1 MWPMYDRQRSLLF
14 VSKEVILLQEN
25 IAANR
30 EERFG
35 QELGTHLKFAID
47 ALREGGLNENREEIR
62 VSFLR
67 SFPFPIPLSAPEPAL
82 GYEVFRAKSKCG
94 YRLGLFIGPMFESED
109 EDKVPSYGMVS
120 VLIELPGSITARV
133 LLSRRTD
140 DKAWI
145 ATTSGTLSLPVGH
158 PLGELAHNDRFLGL
172 SRERM
177 QRELDSRSAELGLME
192 MARILERETR

>member
-1 MWPMYDRQRSLLF
+1 MWAMYDRQRSLLS

-25 IAANR
+25 TTNS
-30 EERFG
+30 EERYG

-67 SFPFPIPLSAPEPAL
+67 SFPFPVPLSAPEPEL
-82 GYEVFRAKSKCG
+82 GYLLFRAKSERG
-94 YRLGLFIGPMFESED
+94 YQLGIFIGPMFEDKD
-109 EDKVPSYGMVS
+109 ENQVPSYGMVS
-120 VLIELPGSITARV
+120 VLLELPGSITARV
-133 LLSRRTD
+133 LISRRTD
-140 DKAWI
+140 DKAWT

-158 PLGELAHNDRFLGL
+158 PLGELAHSDRFLGL

-177 QRELDSRSAELGLME
+177 ARTLEPRSAELGLME